1 MQTIRKSRVTAKQ
14 RFNPNAETQAFHIS
28 GTSLPSLV
36 LGHLL
41 TPKNLPL
48 RAGVPLVRLLFLDA
62 RGDSCVLRTMAQW
75 LPSLEAHISCAARKA
90 GYSPPTAHPP
100 RTSAMAWLS
109 RAPSMATL
117 LWMIKRSPTQPHKQS
132 FSPRSRFITLSSDRH
147 ACLVLW

>member
-1 MQTIRKSRVTAKQ
+1 MQIIRKSHVTAKQ
-14 RFNPNAETQAFHIS
+14 RFNPSAETQAFHIS
-28 GTSLPSLV
+28 GTSLPPLV

-90 GYSPPTAHPP
+90 GYSPLPHPP
-100 RTSAMAWLS
+100 RTSAIAWLS
-109 RAPSMATL
+109 RVPSMATL

-132 FSPRSRFITLSSDRH
+132 FSPHSRSITLSSARH